1 VAQLYAKFCEDQDA
15 AEEQNCIL
23 DLKYDRQKVLQ
34 GTKEIEGIQKAEPCN
49 QEALDALQE

>member
-1 VAQLYAKFCEDQDA
+1 MAELYAKFCEDQDA

-34 GTKEIEGIQKAEPCN
+34 GTKEIEGIQKAEPSN
-49 QEALDALQE
+49 QEALDTLQE